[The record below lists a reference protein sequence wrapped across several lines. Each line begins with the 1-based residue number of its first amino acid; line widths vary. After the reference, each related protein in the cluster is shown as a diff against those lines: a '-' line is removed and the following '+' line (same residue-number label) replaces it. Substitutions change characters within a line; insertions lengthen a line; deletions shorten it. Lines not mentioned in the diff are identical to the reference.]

1 LEEKQTI
8 IQGRIWAGLFPRFDI
23 SSAGTVLVNK
33 FGVDKNKQ
41 PPQYKLLMADFGPEL
56 RKLRIEKKIGMKRL
70 ARDLGI
76 SYTYISH
83 IERGKTLP
91 SETLIRKLAAYFSVN
106 AEDLLLAA
114 GKFPQDIEELLDK
127 HPREVV
133 MVLRESFASYKRE
146 SHA

>member
-1 LEEKQTI
+1 
-8 IQGRIWAGLFPRFDI
+8 
-23 SSAGTVLVNK
+23 
-33 FGVDKNKQ
+33 
-41 PPQYKLLMADFGPEL
+41 MADFGSEL
-56 RKLRIEKKIGMKRL
+56 RRLRLKQGVGIKRL
-70 ARDLGI
+70 AQDLGI
-76 SYTYISH
+76 SHTYISH

-91 SETLIRKLAAYFSVN
+91 SETLIRKLAAYFNVN

>member
-1 LEEKQTI
+1 
-8 IQGRIWAGLFPRFDI
+8 
-23 SSAGTVLVNK
+23 
-33 FGVDKNKQ
+33 
-41 PPQYKLLMADFGPEL
+41 MADFGSEL
-56 RKLRIEKKIGMKRL
+56 RGLRLKRGVGIKRL
-70 ARDLGI
+70 AQDLGI
-76 SYTYISH
+76 SHTYISH

-91 SETLIRKLAAYFSVN
+91 SETLIRKLAAYFNVN